1 MHSVTKKTSQLAQV
15 QRSGEGPSF
24 ESPLIHFKY
33 ERFIVFI
40 VLALTTPLLK
50 TFHPLT
56 EYLIRLQIFYYKF
69 QSTTYSKTRL

>member
-33 ERFIVFI
+33 EKFF

-56 EYLIRLQIFYYKF
+56 KYLIQLQIFYYKF